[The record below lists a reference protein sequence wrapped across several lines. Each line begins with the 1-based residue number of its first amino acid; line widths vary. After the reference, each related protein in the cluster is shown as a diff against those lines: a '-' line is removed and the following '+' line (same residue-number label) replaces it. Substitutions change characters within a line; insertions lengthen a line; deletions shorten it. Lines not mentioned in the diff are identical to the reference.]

1 MRGKTKRDMQVLGER
16 DVQVLKC
23 ALIRKSIPDPP
34 KNLLLSE
41 KI

>member
-1 MRGKTKRDMQVLGER
+1 MRGKTKRDMQVLGKR

-23 ALIRKSIPDPP
+23 PHRKSIPDPP